1 VKEAAF
7 SSPTYESDVNRKGF
21 FIYEMKLL
29 EKISNQTA
37 LVLLYV
43 AGAAVFAMMFLTC
56 ADIMLRFFRRP
67 IPGTYELVAQ
77 LGGIAVAFAMA
88 HTTAVKGHVA
98 VSIIVGRFKERTQSI
113 IDGATSF
120 LGLCVFAI
128 ASYKLFLMGR
138 EYQLSN
144 HVSATLQLPLYPI
157 VYSIAGSLAVVCLV
171 LFTALAGHVKKAF
184 F

>member
-1 VKEAAF
+1 
-7 SSPTYESDVNRKGF
+7 
-21 FIYEMKLL
+21 MKLL

-37 LVLLYV
+37 LVLLYM
-43 AGAAVFAMMFLTC
+43 AGAAVFAMMLLTC
-56 ADIMLRFFRRP
+56 ADVVLRFFRRP

-98 VSIIVGRFKERTQSI
+98 VSIVVSRFSARTQSI
-113 IDGATSF
+113 LDGITAL
-120 LGLCVFAI
+120 LGFGVFAL
-128 ASYKLFLMGR
+128 ASYKLALMGR

-157 VYSIAGSLAVVCLV
+157 VYSIAVALSVVCLV
-171 LFTALAGHVKKAF
+171 LLSTSAGYFKKALS
-184 F
+184 